1 MTAAEMVQAMKATKD
16 QNDRITEI
24 ACQMVLFLREA
35 GVKMLSREE
44 AEAFIEIAGGYMTP
58 GFWVKGLRCIWADQS
73 LYTEFFVVVLMHEV
87 CHFVLDHGG
96 SYGKVH
102 ACRMEFEAE
111 LLCCMTLEK
120 LGISSISRS
129 SNYIQNLSHFT
140 LESIPKAVWEK
151 FEYLSTTMA
160 DAFAP
165 EKVNITETTV
175 TLV

>member
-1 MTAAEMVQAMKATKD
+1 MTAAEMVQAMKGANA
-16 QNDRITEI
+16 QNERLAQIGYN
-24 ACQMVLFLREA
+24 MSLFLNKA
-35 GVKMLSREE
+35 GVKLLSREE

-96 SYGKVH
+96 SLNKIH